1 MFSAL
6 VTIACLLASAN
17 VRAASSN
24 FTCADVAS
32 GYLVLGTISESSNTE
47 RLKPLGPLDQSDTP
61 YISYDSSPPPLF
73 TLESCNSTYMGFPPN
88 MTWQEGYLVV
98 YGRWKLNGKCV
109 TVGGDGAL
117 ALKTCATADGKAL
130 VNQFFDTTFDAPT
143 GSVSDQAET
152 QLIGYTTNDT
162 SLAMYTTVT
171 RHSKTEV
178 VSQTE
183 TPPSNDGG
191 SEHRILFY
199 PDTASGD
206 LPF

>member
-6 VTIACLLASAN
+6 VAIACLLASAN
-17 VRAASSN
+17 VRAASSK
-24 FTCADVAS
+24 FTCTDVAS
-32 GYLVLGTISESSNTE
+32 GYLVLGTTSDSNDVQ
-47 RLKPLGPLDQSDTP
+47 RIKALKPLDQGDNS
-61 YISYDSSPPPLF
+61 YISYDSTPPLF

-88 MTWQEGYLVV
+88 TTWQEGYLVV
-98 YGRWKLNGKCV
+98 YGRWKLHGKCV
-109 TVGGDGAL
+109 TAGSDGAL
-117 ALKTCATADGKAL
+117 ALKTCAAADGKAL
-130 VNQFFDTTFDAPT
+130 VTQFFDTTFDAPT
-143 GSVSDQAET
+143 GSVSEKAET

-162 SLAMYTTVT
+162 SLAMYTTVS

>member
-1 MFSAL
+1 MLSAL

-17 VRAASSN
+17 VRAASSK
-24 FTCADVAS
+24 FTCTDVAS
-32 GYLVLGTISESSNTE
+32 GYLVLGSTSESSDAE
-47 RLKPLGPLDQSDTP
+47 RLKALGPLDQSDTP
-61 YISYDSSPPPLF
+61 YISHDYSPPLF

-109 TVGGDGAL
+109 TAGSNGAL
-117 ALKTCATADGKAL
+117 ALKTCVSADGKAL

-162 SLAMYTTVT
+162 SLAMYTTLT
-171 RHSKTEV
+171 RHRKTDV

-191 SEHRILFY
+191 SERRILFY
-199 PDTASGD
+199 PETTSGK
-206 LPF
+206 LPS

>member
-1 MFSAL
+1 MLSTL
-6 VTIACLLASAN
+6 VTIACVLASAN

-24 FTCADVAS
+24 FTCTDVAS
-32 GYLVLGTISESSNTE
+32 GHLVLGTTSDSSDAE
-47 RLKPLGPLDQSDTP
+47 RLKALGPLDQTDNA
-61 YISYDSSPPPLF
+61 YISYDSSPPLF

-109 TVGGDGAL
+109 TAGSDGAL

-130 VNQFFDTTFDAPT
+130 VTQFFDTTFDAPT
-143 GSVSDQAET
+143 GVVSAKAET

-171 RHSKTEV
+171 RHRTTDV

-183 TPPSNDGG
+183 TPPFNDGG
-191 SEHRILFY
+191 SERRILFY
-199 PDTASGD
+199 LEPTSGK